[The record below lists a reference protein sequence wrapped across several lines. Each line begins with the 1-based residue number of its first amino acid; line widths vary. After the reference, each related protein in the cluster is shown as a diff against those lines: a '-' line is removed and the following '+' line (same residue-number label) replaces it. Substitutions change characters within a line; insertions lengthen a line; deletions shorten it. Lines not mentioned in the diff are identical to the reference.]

1 MKKFLLTALA
11 AVMLWSFGAPSEAEQ
26 IDREQIDRQ
35 EICCGGYC
43 EEYCDEPT
51 GEYCGRGGCRR

>member
-26 IDREQIDRQ
+26 IDRQ

-43 EEYCDEPT
+43 EQYCDEPT
-51 GEYCGRGGCRR
+51 GEYCGRDGCRR